1 MLDFIKR
8 IFGISKKEEK
18 ELVDPLECE
27 LIRTNLDYLYS
38 ESNEIRLF
46 LMGIDREYYKE
57 NDEKLLNILLSILS
71 QVKEY
76 IGMVCRADVKFSPV
90 NGQYNLDKE
99 RFIFNYKNYY
109 ICIPEKGFEISNY
122 VYRHRKFLRKYRN
135 ENGNL
140 EIKTKISGRLRT
152 AEYDLEGLV
161 HNLTERFES
170 KTFCSK

>member
-8 IFGISKKEEK
+8 LFGFAKKEEK

-27 LIRTNLDYLYS
+27 LIRTNLDYLDY
-38 ESNEIRLF
+38 ESNEIRCF

-57 NDEKLLNILLSILS
+57 NDEDLLNILLYILS

-76 IGMVCRADVKFSPV
+76 IGMVCRADVKFRPV

-109 ICIPEKGFEISNY
+109 TCIIEKGFEISNY
-122 VYRHRKFLRKYRN
+122 VYRHRKFLRNYRN
-135 ENGNL
+135 DKGNL
-140 EIKTKISGRLRT
+140 EIKTKISGRHRT

-170 KTFCSK
+170 KTFCLK